1 MTNEELAKRIY
12 NFNDNRNYIEPIE
25 SGKNYKSYEKVKLKA
40 I

>member
-12 NFNDNRNYIEPIE
+12 NFNDNRNYIESIE
-25 SGKNYKSYEKVKLKA
+25 SGKNYKSYEKENLKA